1 MAYQKTAKDLAWDRE
16 RTKLK
21 SEISDWVHRCGDKEK
36 KIQEQQ
42 REILILANRV
52 RDLEEAIGKLTDGK
66 MSADE
71 AVESLRSSAKIGEMA
86 AFLMRHSSLGGYL

>member
-21 SEISDWVHRCGDKEK
+21 SEISDWVHKCGDKEK

-42 REILILANRV
+42 KEILIWQIV
-52 RDLEEAIGKLTDGK
+52 CGISKK
-66 MSADE
+66 
-71 AVESLRSSAKIGEMA
+71 RSVS
-86 AFLMRHSSLGGYL
+86 

>member
-21 SEISDWVHRCGDKEK
+21 SEISGWIHKCGDKEK

-86 AFLMRHSSLGGYL
+86 AFLMRHSNLGGYL

>member
-21 SEISDWVHRCGDKEK
+21 SEISDWVHKCGDKEK

-42 REILILANRV
+42 KEILILANRV

-66 MSADE
+66 MSANE
-71 AVESLRSSAKIGEMA
+71 AIESLRSSAKLGEMA
-86 AFLMRHSSLGGYL
+86 TFLMKHSSFRSYI

>member
-21 SEISDWVHRCGDKEK
+21 SEIAGWVHKCSDKEK

-42 REILILANRV
+42 REILVLANRV
-52 RDLEEAIGKLTDGK
+52 RDLEEVIGKLTDGK

-71 AVESLRSSAKIGEMA
+71 AVENLRSSAKIGEMA
-86 AFLMRHSSLGGYL
+86 AFLMRHSSFGSYM